1 MSERRGLCLRHRSKD
16 FVSRPLNGRA
26 VVSGAVGQLAP
37 SASTAISG
45 GGSMSISSINS
56 SPVLQ
61 WLQNSLSTA
70 GLTVGNQSSRGSGDS
85 QSASSA
91 ISLFQQAL
99 QLMTNQTASPTD
111 ASQSLN
117 VNGTQGMHH
126 HHHHGHSGGG
136 SNDLGHGSFIDQPAQ
151 SILSDLQQ
159 TDETGASSPT
169 SSSSAIANNLL
180 AKYQQATDSSQASSP
195 LTQVNSIA

>member
-1 MSERRGLCLRHRSKD
+1 
-16 FVSRPLNGRA
+16 
-26 VVSGAVGQLAP
+26 
-37 SASTAISG
+37 
-45 GGSMSISSINS
+45 MSISSINS

-70 GLTVGNQSSRGSGDS
+70 GLTVGNQSSRGYCDS
-85 QSASSA
+85 QSAGSA

-99 QLMTNQTASPTD
+99 QVMTNQTELPTD

-117 VNGTQGMHH
+117 VNGTEGQHH

-136 SNDLGHGSFIDQPAQ
+136 SNDPGHGSFIDQPAQ

>member
-1 MSERRGLCLRHRSKD
+1 
-16 FVSRPLNGRA
+16 
-26 VVSGAVGQLAP
+26 
-37 SASTAISG
+37 
-45 GGSMSISSINS
+45 
-56 SPVLQ
+56 
-61 WLQNSLSTA
+61 
-70 GLTVGNQSSRGSGDS
+70 
-85 QSASSA
+85 
-91 ISLFQQAL
+91 
-99 QLMTNQTASPTD
+99 MTNQTALPTD

-117 VNGTQGMHH
+117 VNGTQGQHH
-126 HHHHGHSGGG
+126 HHHHRYSGGG
-136 SNDLGHGSFIDQPAQ
+136 SNDLGHGAFIDQSAQ